1 MYKVISFKGINMHTQ
16 NFITVTLIITGLAL
30 TPVMGDTSER
40 RIGYSKVYH
49 PSVVSSI
56 AKILHNRGLEE
67 DAAELIASELVSEKE
82 NTLLSMM
89 MHILENHD
97 IVTRDEVLAY
107 LSQAAL
113 HKQKLDFRSYDHLI
127 GMVEKIRQK
136 PTDEPTRKKLKDLA
150 KVTKELFA

>member
-1 MYKVISFKGINMHTQ
+1 MHTQ

-30 TPVMGDTSER
+30 TPVMGESTER
-40 RIGYSKVYH
+40 SRIGYSKVYH

-67 DAAELIASELVSEKE
+67 DAAELIASELVSEEE
-82 NTLLSMM
+82 NTLLAMM
-89 MHILENHD
+89 MHMLENHD

-113 HKQKLDFRSYDHLI
+113 HKQKLDFKSYDQLI

-136 PTDEPTRKKLKDLA
+136 PTDELTRKKLKELA
-150 KVTKELFA
+150 NVTKQLFA